1 MKEVVKTS
9 SQICPQKKRGF
20 IANIIKYKSIYLLI
34 LPALLLATVFHYL
47 PMRGIVIAFK
57 DFNILKGISESPWVG
72 FKHFVDIF
80 TKPEL
85 LSAVTN
91 TLWYG
96 VVLVFGSFPFPII
109 LALLFNEL
117 KNMRFKKT
125 MQTITYMPYFLSW
138 ISVVGLF
145 YTIFGTE
152 GVYNTIMA
160 KIFGE
165 GYEAKNILLDDS
177 YFLPIIFFSNLW
189 KNIGW
194 NSIIFLAAI
203 AGIDQSLY
211 EAASIDGC
219 GKLKQ
224 AWHITLP
231 GIKTTII
238 VVLVMSMGSL
248 ISSNFDQIYGFQN
261 VFTQPTTD
269 TISTVIYRSGI
280 QEGKYSTATAF
291 GLSQGLVNITLIF
304 ASNFL
309 SKKIASASIW

>member
-1 MKEVVKTS
+1 MNEIKVASGAYPK
-9 SQICPQKKRGF
+9 KKRGF
-20 IANIIKYKSIYLLI
+20 FGNIAKYKSIYLLI
-34 LPALLLATVFHYL
+34 LPAILLATVFHYF

-57 DFNILKGISESPWVG
+57 DFNILKGISDSPWVG
-72 FKHFVDIF
+72 FQHFVDIF
-80 TKPEL
+80 TQKEL
-85 LSAVTN
+85 LLAVTN
-91 TLWYG
+91 TLLYG
-96 VVLVFGSFPFPII
+96 VVLVFGGFPFPII
-109 LALLFNEL
+109 LAVMFNEL
-117 KNMRFKKT
+117 RNMRFKKT

-152 GVYNTIMA
+152 GIFNTIMA
-160 KIFGE
+160 KIVGE
-165 GYEAKNILLDDS
+165 GYEAKNILLDDQ
-177 YFLPIIFFSNLW
+177 YFLPIIFLSHIW
-189 KNIGW
+189 KSIGW

-211 EAASIDGC
+211 EAAAIDGC
-219 GKLKQ
+219 GKMKQ

-280 QEGKYSTATAF
+280 QEGKYSSATAF

-304 ASNFL
+304 ISNFL
-309 SKKIASASIW
+309 SKKIANASIW

>member
-1 MKEVVKTS
+1 MKELKTS
-9 SQICPQKKRGF
+9 LQVYPKKKRGF
-20 IANIIKYKSIYLLI
+20 FANIVKYKSIYMLI
-34 LPALLLATVFHYL
+34 LPAILLATIFNYL

-57 DFNILKGISESPWVG
+57 DFDIIKGMEESPWVG
-72 FKHFVDIF
+72 MQHFVDIF

-85 LSAVTN
+85 LKAVTN

-109 LALLFNEL
+109 LALMFNEL

-152 GVYNTIMA
+152 GVYNTLMT

-165 GYEAKNILLDDS
+165 GYEATNILLDDD
-177 YFLPIIFFSNLW
+177 YFLPIIFISNIW
-189 KNIGW
+189 KSVGW

-211 EAASIDGC
+211 EAAAIDGC

-309 SKKIASASIW
+309 SKKIANASIW

>member
-1 MKEVVKTS
+1 MNEIKVASGAYPK
-9 SQICPQKKRGF
+9 KKRGF
-20 IANIIKYKSIYLLI
+20 FGNIAKYKSIYLLI
-34 LPALLLATVFHYL
+34 LPAVLLATFFHYL

-72 FKHFVDIF
+72 FQHFVDIF
-80 TKPEL
+80 TQKEL
-85 LSAVTN
+85 LLAVTN

-96 VVLVFGSFPFPII
+96 VVLVFGGFPFPII
-109 LALLFNEL
+109 LAVMFNEL
-117 KNMRFKKT
+117 RNMKFKKT

-152 GVYNTIMA
+152 GIFNAIMA
-160 KIFGE
+160 KIVGE
-165 GYEAKNILLDDS
+165 GYEAKNILLDDQ
-177 YFLPIIFFSNLW
+177 YFLPIIFLSNIW

-211 EAASIDGC
+211 EAAAIDGC
-219 GKLKQ
+219 GKMKQ

-269 TISTVIYRSGI
+269 TIGTVIYRSGI
-280 QEGKYSTATAF
+280 QEGKYSSATAF

-304 ASNFL
+304 ISNFL
-309 SKKIASASIW
+309 SKKLANASIW

>member
-1 MKEVVKTS
+1 MNEMKVAS
-9 SQICPQKKRGF
+9 SAYPKKKRGF
-20 IANIIKYKSIYLLI
+20 FGNIAKYKSIYLLI
-34 LPALLLATVFHYL
+34 LPAILLATVFHYL

-57 DFNILKGISESPWVG
+57 DFNILKGISDSPWVG
-72 FKHFVDIF
+72 FQHFVDIF
-80 TKPEL
+80 TQKEL
-85 LSAVTN
+85 LLAVTN

-96 VVLVFGSFPFPII
+96 VVLVFGGFPFPII
-109 LALLFNEL
+109 LAVMFNEL
-117 KNMRFKKT
+117 RNMKFKKT

-152 GVYNTIMA
+152 GIFNTIMA
-160 KIFGE
+160 KIVGE
-165 GYEAKNILLDDS
+165 GYEAKNILLDDQ
-177 YFLPIIFFSNLW
+177 YFLPIIFLSHIW
-189 KNIGW
+189 KSIGW

-211 EAASIDGC
+211 EAAAIDGC
-219 GKLKQ
+219 GKFKQ

-280 QEGKYSTATAF
+280 QEGKYSSATAF

-304 ASNFL
+304 ISNFL
-309 SKKIASASIW
+309 SKKIANASIW

>member
-1 MKEVVKTS
+1 MNETKIELMKK
-9 SQICPQKKRGF
+9 PLKRKCGF
-20 IANIIKYKSIYLLI
+20 FGNIMKYKSVYLLI
-34 LPALLLATVFHYL
+34 LPAILLATVFHYL
-47 PMRGIVIAFK
+47 PMKGIIIAFK
-57 DFNILKGISESPWVG
+57 DFDIIKGVEDSPWVG
-72 FKHFVDIF
+72 FQHFIDIF
-80 TKPEL
+80 SREEMFL
-85 LSAVTN
+85 AVKN
-91 TLWYG
+91 TLIYG

-109 LALLFNEL
+109 LAIMFNEL

-152 GVYNTIMA
+152 GIFNTIMA
-160 KIFGE
+160 KIVGD
-165 GYEAKNILLDDS
+165 GYEAKNILLDDT
-177 YFLPIIFFSNLW
+177 YFLPIIFISHIW
-189 KNIGW
+189 KSIGW
-194 NSIIFLAAI
+194 NSIIFLASI

-211 EAASIDGC
+211 EAAEMDGC

-231 GIKTTII
+231 GIRSTII

-248 ISSNFDQIYGFQN
+248 VSSNFDQIYGFQN

-280 QEGKYSTATAF
+280 QEGKYSAATAF
-291 GLSQGLVNITLIF
+291 GLSQGLVNLTLIF
-304 ASNFL
+304 VANTL
-309 SKKIASASIW
+309 SKKLADSSIW

>member
-1 MKEVVKTS
+1 MNEAR
-9 SQICPQKKRGF
+9 IELKKPLKRKNGF
-20 IANIIKYKSIYLLI
+20 LSNIMKYKSIYLLI
-34 LPALLLATVFHYL
+34 LPAILMATIFHYV
-47 PMRGIVIAFK
+47 PMKGIIIAFK
-57 DFNILKGISESPWVG
+57 DFDILKGVDGSPWVG
-72 FKHFVDIF
+72 MKHFVDIF
-80 TKPEL
+80 TKEEML
-85 LSAVTN
+85 LAVSN
-91 TLWYG
+91 TLVYG
-96 VVLVFGSFPFPII
+96 VVLVFGSFAFPII
-109 LALLFNEL
+109 LALMFNEL
-117 KNMRFKKT
+117 KNMAFKKT

-152 GVYNTIMA
+152 GIFNTIMGN
-160 KIFGE
+160 IVGE

-177 YFLPIIFFSNLW
+177 YFLPIIFLTHIW
-189 KNIGW
+189 KSVGW

-238 VVLVMSMGSL
+238 VVLVMSMGGL
-248 ISSNFDQIYGFQN
+248 ISSNFEQIYGFQN

-280 QEGKYSTATAF
+280 QEGKYSAATAF
-291 GLSQGLVNITLIF
+291 GLSQGLVNITLILI
-304 ASNFL
+304 SNFL
-309 SKKIASASIW
+309 SKKIANASIW